1 MLIQIESLLMRSR
14 FIVASSLMACG
25 LLLTPP
31 ASAQSTF
38 ITFESGQVRP
48 VALSPDGNQLF
59 AVNTPDNT
67 LEIFDIDGGGSL
79 SHAGS
84 VQVGMEPVAVAARS
98 NTEVWVVN
106 FLSDSVSVV
115 DRTGTA
121 PRVVRDLPP

>member
-1 MLIQIESLLMRSR
+1 MPLVCSLFLLSLLLS
-14 FIVASSLMACG
+14 A
-25 LLLTPP
+25 P

-38 ITFESGQVRP
+38 VTFESGQVRP

-79 SHAGS
+79 SYAGS

-98 NTEVWVVN
+98 
-106 FLSDSVSVV
+106 VSFPV
-115 DRTGTA
+115 
-121 PRVVRDLPP
+121 L